1 MEKLHSLYNVNESRA
16 QTGLHSALFVKKPSE
31 DKYYLFMPGTTTPF
45 LGGDY
50 DTVEISILQS
60 DSKGK
65 LFGKMTIDDEDVD
78 FMLHRDNVV
87 RIESFVDQ
95 TLDFMSVTAD
105 GLGYKS
111 TGMVKYKPND
121 GEEGD
126 AHTGTYTIVA
136 TYVSKDAIR
145 DVRPLIQD
153 TVLFANAISESLNI
167 GTDGQTVNIESYD
180 EGFNIDVKILDNDKK
195 EVTTFSKT
203 VTQPLTS
210 EKKGSVKFTA
220 SGTGDNYACAYITIS
235 KEGFASWTTT
245 ILLESHNTTATQSA
259 PASYSASSA
268 NYASK

>member
-50 DTVEISILQS
+50 DTVEVSILQS

-111 TGMVKYKPND
+111 TGMVKYRPND

-126 AHTGTYTIVA
+126 PHTGTYTIVA
-136 TYVSKDAIR
+136 TYVSKVAER

-153 TVLFANAISESLNI
+153 TVLFANAIPESLNLD
-167 GTDGQTVNIESYD
+167 TDEGVVNIESYVD
-180 EGFNIDVKILDNDKK
+180 GYTIAVEIKDNDGKA
-195 EVTTFSKT
+195 VTTFT
-203 VTQPLTS
+203 ATPTQPLPT
-210 EKKGSVKFTA
+210 EKKGSVKFTKGTSA
-220 SGTGDNYACAYITIS
+220 TGDNYACAYITIS
-235 KEGFASWTTT
+235 KEGSASWTTT
-245 ILLESHNTTATQSA
+245 ILLESHDVA
-259 PASYSASSA
+259 
-268 NYASK
+268 